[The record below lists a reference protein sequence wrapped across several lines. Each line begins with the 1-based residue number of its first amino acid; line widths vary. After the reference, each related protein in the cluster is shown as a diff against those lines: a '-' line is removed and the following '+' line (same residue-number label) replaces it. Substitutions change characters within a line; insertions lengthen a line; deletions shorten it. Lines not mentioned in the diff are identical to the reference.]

1 MRYEEYVKEQLKKAE
16 QSGIIRS
23 DSMPDMELY
32 LDQTATVFR
41 KTLEGLDGNVAD
53 RFAARQYISNY
64 AKRDLIARPEG
75 KKYSREHMIMIAMV
89 IYLRGMLKIDEVRNI
104 MKPLV
109 DNYNSKY
116 DERIS
121 IEVLYETAEELG
133 LRSVESVREE
143 VSEAVGQIK
152 RKLES
157 TDLEDDQ
164 RMEIFVLILSL
175 AMRADLEKYLVRRLT
190 EVYFAEPSKEKKE
203 KQRRSKN
210 YSEETMSE
218 I

>member
-1 MRYEEYVKEQLKKAE
+1 MRYEEYIKEQLRKAE
-16 QSGIIRS
+16 QSGIIRG
-23 DSMPDMELY
+23 DSIPDMELY
-32 LDQTATVFR
+32 LDQTATVLR
-41 KTLEGLDGNVAD
+41 KTLEGLDGDVAE
-53 RFAARQYISNY
+53 RFAARQLIANY

-75 KKYSREHMIMIAMV
+75 KKYTREHMIMAAMV
-89 IYLRGMLKIDEVRNI
+89 IYLRGMFKIDEIRNI

-121 IEVLYETAEELG
+121 IDLLYETAEELG
-133 LRSVESVREE
+133 VRSVDAVREE
-143 VSEAVGQIK
+143 VNESVSRIK
-152 RKLES
+152 QKLES

-175 AMRADLEKYLVRRLT
+175 TMRADLEKYLVRRLA
-190 EVYFAEPSKEKKE
+190 ELYFSEPSREKKE
-203 KQRRSKN
+203 KQRRVKN
-210 YSEETMSE
+210 HTEEEISE